1 MALSLLC
8 LVKDCYWGCC
18 FFCFVPKVVKAS
30 LIARLNT
37 IGSDLEDK
45 IKSLLKSFNSV
56 GSCCLV
62 GLNSVWYKYFHFFF
76 LFIFFFPFFLPKTG
90 MGVVRKSVC
99 YDYGW
104 KSNSSLSIQAGSFIR
119 KTDS

>member
-1 MALSLLC
+1 M
-8 LVKDCYWGCC
+8 
-18 FFCFVPKVVKAS
+18 PKVVEAS
-30 LIARLNT
+30 LIARFNI
-37 IGSDLEDK
+37 IGSDLKDK
-45 IKSLLKSFNSV
+45 LKSLLKGFNSV
-56 GSCCLV
+56 GSYYLV
-62 GLNSVWYKYFHFFF
+62 EPNSDFLFFF

>member
-1 MALSLLC
+1 M
-8 LVKDCYWGCC
+8 
-18 FFCFVPKVVKAS
+18 PKVVEAS
-30 LIARLNT
+30 LIARFNI
-37 IGSDLEDK
+37 IGSDLK
-45 IKSLLKSFNSV
+45 HKFKSLLKGFNSV
-56 GSCCLV
+56 GSYCLV
-62 GLNSVWYKYFHFFF
+62 EPNSVWYRYFHFFF